1 MISER
6 SPTNAPPTTLNR
18 EALTQQYTDLS
29 VEYTKANQQLR
40 SSNNE
45 VERLRLQRQAEGI
58 LEELQ
63 RVDESLRALDKA
75 TDMAIQNQNRKHLT
89 FEQDLQKIDF
99 TQVKEV
105 VRSIVSQF
113 DRSGGSASFLLQR
126 NLSMAGQLCL
136 LEIKDELRRDTR
148 DFKFYPVEFS
158 SNSELNQVGLLK
170 GLAGHLGIELKPDL
184 QEMSRLI
191 QERIVRSLQSNS
203 IVFIEIHKWDDLP
216 AQREVLRWFLEHFW
230 NSLVAQLPVISNTCR
245 RVRLIAVV
253 VVEDELAE
261 DCLEF
266 CCTREKFD
274 GQKMIDLPL
283 QDWTVD
289 DILDWLDYLG
299 IPVQQSD
306 AIAKRIHKASRGIPE
321 LICAALRK
329 EFNR

>member
-1 MISER
+1 MGQIAISEYLER
-6 SPTNAPPTTLNR
+6 TN
-18 EALTQQYTDLS
+18 
-29 VEYTKANQQLR
+29 
-40 SSNNE
+40 
-45 VERLRLQRQAEGI
+45 EGI
-58 LEELQ
+58 RAALSQRLAALSEERAAAMRDLGRYISESDKLPIRRRLEEISAEEQEVLAEMDKL
-63 RVDESLRALDKA
+63 DERS
-75 TDMAIQNQNRKHLT
+75 QNQNRKHLT

-99 TQVKEV
+99 TQAKEV
-105 VRSIVSQF
+105 VKSIISQF

-126 NLSMAGQLCL
+126 NLSMAGRLCL
-136 LEIKDELRRDTR
+136 LEIKDELRRGTR

-158 SNSELNQVGLLK
+158 SNSELSQVGLLK
-170 GLAGHLGIELKPDL
+170 GLAGHLGVELKPDL
-184 QEMSRLI
+184 QESSRI
-191 QERIVRSLQSNS
+191 VQERIIRSLQSGS
-203 IVFIEIHKWDDLP
+203 IVFIEIQQWDALP
-216 AQREVLRWFLEHFW
+216 AQREVLCWFLEHFW
-230 NSLVAQLPVISNTCR
+230 NPLVAQLPVISNACR

-266 CCTREKFD
+266 CCTQEEFD

-306 AIAKRIHKASRGIPE
+306 IIAKRIHKASRGIPG
-321 LICAALRK
+321 LICEALRK